1 MTCETSQSRYISC
14 SRTRQSVVFS
24 AKGALEVTKLTAD
37 LPVSSHSATFALGRL
52 GTQILN
58 LLDLAGARAAERRE
72 LMSLDRREL
81 DDCGLTLA
89 DVRLGLPDLYANDF
103 RVAHIA
109 ERRAA

>member
-1 MTCETSQSRYISC
+1 MSN
-14 SRTRQSVVFS
+14 
-24 AKGALEVTKLTAD
+24 
-37 LPVSSHSATFALGRL
+37 LPVDSQTSGHSAVSGLGRL
-52 GTQILN
+52 GQQILD
-58 LLDLAGARAAERRE
+58 LLDRAGARAATRRE
-72 LMSLDRREL
+72 LLSLDRREL